1 MRDRRRSGSR
11 IGMYCSC
18 HDLSRLAHR
27 RAHEDGQRPSCSSSS
42 SPVPS
47 TNLSLRPR
55 AHQSLR
61 VASMRIFKHSFMKT
75 KVCRT
80 SARFTMC
87 PCSSTGYLAEVTVFP
102 CTDLTIGTWRRMAS
116 PQHDLIAY
124 VCEGK
129 RCLTWFIRSGGRSFK
144 MEILYEHI
152 LESRFA
158 NVSPGVG
165 SATFVLERPPT
176 FYMEG
181 YIDPTLGED
190 SPRFWQ
196 VCGDWTEG
204 MQGTTQLRHYLL
216 GPAYQLSSLVNSI
229 TPSGMSNEIS
239 LYTPTP
245 SVSDAGSSPEVYTRS
260 LHSPVEQIHGST
272 LVLRRPSSLSSLRM
286 LHHPSLER
294 LRSRQASVPLF
305 HSPLS
310 STSTPNSPYAPS
322 EGSGST
328 SMSPTTFFLDGSDPR
343 QYMRQSATGTP
354 DQLTQLPLPMPNLP
368 RVYEYPMA
376 RPDSPYDC
384 ASEPPNSAVS
394 TPAYFDV
401 SPSHPT
407 NGPWGGPSGGMD
419 TNAGGPGYVL
429 QNAPAEERHHD
440 PYYQYPTGLPGP
452 VHSYTYENSGH

>member
-1 MRDRRRSGSR
+1 
-11 IGMYCSC
+11 
-18 HDLSRLAHR
+18 
-27 RAHEDGQRPSCSSSS
+27 
-42 SPVPS
+42 
-47 TNLSLRPR
+47 
-55 AHQSLR
+55 
-61 VASMRIFKHSFMKT
+61 
-75 KVCRT
+75 
-80 SARFTMC
+80 
-87 PCSSTGYLAEVTVFP
+87 
-102 CTDLTIGTWRRMAS
+102 MAS

-124 VCEGK
+124 LCEGK
-129 RCLTWFIRSGGRSFK
+129 RSLTWFIRSGGRSFK
-144 MEILYEHI
+144 MEIPYEHI

-176 FYMEG
+176 FYMESL
-181 YIDPTLGED
+181 IDPSLGDD

-204 MQGTTQLRHYLL
+204 MQGTTQLRHHLI

-229 TPSGMSNEIS
+229 TPSGLSGEIP

-260 LHSPVEQIHGST
+260 LHSPVEQMHGSS

-294 LRSRQASVPLF
+294 LRSRQASVPLY

-322 EGSGST
+322 EGSGSM
-328 SMSPTTFFLDGSDPR
+328 SMSPTTFYLDGNDPR

-368 RVYEYPMA
+368 RLNYEYPVLQ
-376 RPDSPYDC
+376 RSESPYDC
-384 ASEPPNSAVS
+384 ASEPTQSAAS
-394 TPAYFDV
+394 TPGYFDV
-401 SPSHPT
+401 SPSHPA
-407 NGPWGGPSGGMD
+407 NAPWAGAAGGMGSV
-419 TNAGGPGYVL
+419 ALGHGYVP
-429 QNAPAEERHHD
+429 QGTPAEERPHE

-452 VHSYTYENSGH
+452 AHAFSYESAAAGGC